1 MQTANRNTVR
11 NTVRTTVRNPV
22 RTTVRH
28 TVRNAHGTLLNN
40 GSRTFIR
47 VASRDPLYM
56 RSDESLAIAM
66 RSGMLFVD
74 ENLLT
79 MAGDPSVM

>member
-1 MQTANRNTVR
+1 MQTADRNTVR
-11 NTVRTTVRNPV
+11 NTVRTTVR
-22 RTTVRH
+22 H
-28 TVRNAHGTLLNN
+28 TMRNAHGTLLNN
-40 GSRTFIR
+40 GSRAFRRI
-47 VASRDPLYM
+47 ASRDPPYM

-66 RSGMLFVD
+66 RSGMLFVE